1 MVFRMRRLTVAVV
14 ALGLL
19 VPTAVQAMTVAQFL
33 AKVKALQSQGA
44 LAALSPDAELVRREV
59 AAIRAAYTAD
69 LRAARAAGKTPHSC
83 PPETGKPK
91 LTPKQML
98 AELEKIPPA
107 RRGMSMK
114 TAVYAYMKR
123 TYPCR

>member
-1 MVFRMRRLTVAVV
+1 MRRLTALVAVM
-14 ALGLL
+14 ALV
-19 VPTAVQAMTVAQFL
+19 VPGAAQAMTVAQFL
-33 AKVKALQSQGA
+33 AKAKALQAQGA
-44 LAALSPDAELVRREV
+44 LAVLSPDAELLKREV

-91 LTPKQML
+91 LTPRQML
-98 AELEKIPPA
+98 AELERIPPA
-107 RRGMSMK
+107 KRGMSMK
-114 TAVYAYMKR
+114 AAVYAYMKR

>member
-1 MVFRMRRLTVAVV
+1 MRHMMVAAAV
-14 ALGLL
+14 LGLL
-19 VPTAVQAMTVAQFL
+19 TPTGAQAMSVAQFL
-33 AKVKALQSQGA
+33 AKVKALQAQGP

-59 AAIRAAYTAD
+59 ASIRAAYTAE

-107 RRGMSMK
+107 KRGMSMK
-114 TAVYAYMKR
+114 AAVYAYMKR

>member
-1 MVFRMRRLTVAVV
+1 MRRVMFAAVV
-14 ALGLL
+14 ASLIA
-19 VPTAVQAMTVAQFL
+19 PTAAQAMTVAQFL
-33 AKVKALQSQGA
+33 AKAKALQAQGA
-44 LAALSPDAELVRREV
+44 LAILSPDAELLKREV

-69 LRAARAAGKTPHSC
+69 LRAARAAGKTPPGC

-91 LTPKQML
+91 LTPRQML

-107 RRGMSMK
+107 KRGMSMK
-114 TAVYAYMKR
+114 AAVYAYMKR

>member
-1 MVFRMRRLTVAVV
+1 MRRLTALVAVMIL
-14 ALGLL
+14 AL
-19 VPTAVQAMTVAQFL
+19 PNAAQAMTVAQFL
-33 AKVKALQSQGA
+33 AKAKALQARGA
-44 LAALSPDAELVRREV
+44 LGLLSPDAELLKHEV

-83 PPETGKPK
+83 PPETGKPR
-91 LTPKQML
+91 LNPKQML

-107 RRGMSMK
+107 KRGMSMK
-114 TAVYAYMKR
+114 AAVYAYMKR

>member
-1 MVFRMRRLTVAVV
+1 MRRLVFAAVAS
-14 ALGLL
+14 LIL
-19 VPTAVQAMTVAQFL
+19 PTAAQAMTVAQFL
-33 AKVKALQSQGA
+33 AKAKALQAQGA
-44 LAALSPDAELVRREV
+44 LAILSPDVELLKREV

-69 LRAARAAGKTPHSC
+69 LRAARAAGKTPQSC

-91 LTPKQML
+91 LTPRQML

-107 RRGMSMK
+107 KRSMSMK
-114 TAVYAYMKR
+114 AAVYAYMKR

>member
-1 MVFRMRRLTVAVV
+1 MRRLTVLMVAM
-14 ALGLL
+14 ALGM
-19 VPTAVQAMTVAQFL
+19 PTAAQAMTVAQFL
-33 AKVKALQSQGA
+33 AKAKALQARGA
-44 LAALSPDAELVRREV
+44 LGLLSPDAELIKHEV

-83 PPETGKPK
+83 PPDTGKPK

-107 RRGMSMK
+107 KRGMSMK
-114 TAVYAYMKR
+114 AAVYAYMKR

>member
-1 MVFRMRRLTVAVV
+1 MRRLRVAAIV
-14 ALGLL
+14 LGLTA
-19 VPTAVQAMTVAQFL
+19 PTAAQAMSVAQFL
-33 AKVKALQSQGA
+33 AKVKALQAQGA
-44 LAALSPDAELVRREV
+44 FAALSPDAELVRREV
-59 AAIRAAYTAD
+59 AAIRTAYTAD

-91 LTPKQML
+91 LSPKQML

-107 RRGMSMK
+107 KRGMSMK
-114 TAVYAYMKR
+114 AAVYAYMKR

>member
-1 MVFRMRRLTVAVV
+1 MRRLRIVLVAMALV
-14 ALGLL
+14 A
-19 VPTAVQAMTVAQFL
+19 PTAAQAMTVAQFL
-33 AKVKALQSQGA
+33 AKAKALQSQGA
-44 LAALSPDAELVRREV
+44 LAVLSPDAELLKREV

-83 PPETGKPK
+83 PPETGKPRIS
-91 LTPKQML
+91 PRQML

-107 RRGMSMK
+107 KRGMSMK
-114 TAVYAYMKR
+114 AAVYAYMKR